1 MYLFGPRQGGI
12 PCQQVWPCAGIQ
24 KKTVNML
31 GLLIQRLLE
40 VSSQIH
46 NYRASVPRKTEAS
59 AHPFYRSV
67 KGGTRRPTPR
77 SEAPGA
83 WPASLSLRPAEMG
96 SGDFG
101 HQLAGTDSA
110 TERLPRE
117 CSLDKLQD
125 AHEMEIE
132 TEREHIPHFCPQ
144 EMRHIFIAEIYIVLY
159 S

>member
-1 MYLFGPRQGGI
+1 M
-12 PCQQVWPCAGIQ
+12 
-24 KKTVNML
+24 
-31 GLLIQRLLE
+31 E

-59 AHPFYRSV
+59 AHPFYGSV
-67 KGGTRRPTPR
+67 KGSTWRPTPR
-77 SEAPGA
+77 SEAPGLNLEPERGA

-96 SGDFG
+96 SGDLG
-101 HQLAGTDSA
+101 HRLAGTDSA

-117 CSLDKLQD
+117 CSLEKLQD